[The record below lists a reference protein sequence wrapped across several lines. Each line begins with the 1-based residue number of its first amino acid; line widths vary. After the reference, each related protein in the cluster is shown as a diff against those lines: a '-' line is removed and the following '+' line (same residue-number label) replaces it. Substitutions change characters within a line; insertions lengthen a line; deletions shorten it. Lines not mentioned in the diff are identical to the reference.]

1 MEVRINNLLA
11 KVLIVEPPT
20 GIVGIVEPPSGL
32 VLTLGDGLTISLES
46 ESEKDKDGA
55 CTANVLV
62 LGSVYMRGFPLNQ
75 DQVSKLIF
83 VLIAYILGTAI
94 EDNGRK
100 DAVAQVEEGL
110 QDG

>member
-1 MEVRINNLLA
+1 MENKFNYLIKSRKFWAAVLA
-11 KVLIVEPPT
+11 
-20 GIVGIVEPPSGL
+20 
-32 VLTLGDGLTISLES
+32 
-46 ESEKDKDGA
+46 A
-55 CTANVLV
+55 ALV
-62 LGSVYMRGFPLNQ
+62 LGSVYMPGFPLNQ